1 MACWETP
8 HLNENL
14 PPQNHPIISH
24 EDPRYNIPKSSQ
36 NHPMTLSHHK
46 IPRRNHGFA
55 WRFSPDLV
63 MRGDLRGGR
72 IACGVN
78 GILGADECH
87 HLWRDGMGWASPIFT
102 LNASKRTR
110 ISLEPK
116 FFYIWVLR
124 FWFQG
129 HVETQKSG
137 RIRNGNGTQ
146 TPGVFET
153 GRASIAANICQRS
166 QLPRK
171 CGVLVTN
178 VAASASVSDEWRAVD
193 VLLTPWI
200 PLRFHKPKRDFSW
213 FFTHE
218 KWGFFW
224 FIMIYPSRIGI

>member
-46 IPRRNHGFA
+46 LPRRNHGFA

-116 FFYIWVLR
+116 FFISEFWGFDFRDMLR
-124 FWFQG
+124 PKKVDGSEMVMVPKHQ
-129 HVETQKSG
+129 
-137 RIRNGNGTQ
+137 
-146 TPGVFET
+146 VFLK
-153 GRASIAANICQRS
+153 Q
-166 QLPRK
+166 
-171 CGVLVTN
+171 GVLPLLPT
-178 VAASASVSDEWRAVD
+178 SASDPNCRGNVGCLWQMWRPAQAFQTSGEP
-193 VLLTPWI
+193 LTFCWRRGSHCDFTSQRGI
-200 PLRFHKPKRDFSW
+200 FHDFSPM
-213 FFTHE
+213 
-218 KWGFFW
+218 KNGDSSDLSW
-224 FIMIYPSRIGI
+224 FIHQE